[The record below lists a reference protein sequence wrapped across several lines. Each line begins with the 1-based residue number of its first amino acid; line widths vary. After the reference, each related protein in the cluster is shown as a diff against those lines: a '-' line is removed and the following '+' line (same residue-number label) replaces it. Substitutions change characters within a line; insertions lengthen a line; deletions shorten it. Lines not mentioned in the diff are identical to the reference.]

1 MVTTLDVALVTRKDA
16 AVGRQPQPQ
25 IRERLLAACTA
36 HALEHGLPDRLQPLA
51 RAAGTSTRMLLYHF
65 GTRDDLLRE
74 VLRSA
79 RRRQQE
85 AFGEL
90 LRPRDDEPYPTTLG
104 RAWSAMTGPGG
115 RPYLALFGW
124 LRQDAEQQLWPGFA
138 REATTDWLDP
148 LERGLRTAGHPELAS
163 VVLAVVR
170 GLVMDLEATGET
182 ARVDRAFAGFLDVL
196 GRATG
201 GAHLAGEGT

>member
-1 MVTTLDVALVTRKDA
+1 M
-16 AVGRQPQPQ
+16 GRQRQPE
-25 IRERLLAACTA
+25 IRERLLAACTD

-51 RAAGTSTRMLLYHF
+51 QAAGTSTRMLIYHF

-79 RRRQQE
+79 RRRQRE
-85 AFGEL
+85 TFEEL

-104 RAWSAMTGPGG
+104 RAWSAMAGPTG

-138 REATTDWLDP
+138 REATTDWLAP
-148 LERGLRTAGHPELAS
+148 LERGLSATGHPGLAT

-170 GLVMDLEATGET
+170 GLVMDLEATGDA
-182 ARVDRAFAGFLDVL
+182 ARVDRAFADLLDVL
-196 GRATG
+196 AGAQPVRTSPPARRCAPPAGTRTSAGRG
-201 GAHLAGEGT
+201 